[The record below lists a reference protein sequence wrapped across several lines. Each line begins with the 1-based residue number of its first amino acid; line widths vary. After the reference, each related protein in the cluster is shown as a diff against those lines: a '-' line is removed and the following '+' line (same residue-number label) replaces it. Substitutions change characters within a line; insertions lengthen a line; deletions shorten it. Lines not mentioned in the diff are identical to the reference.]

1 MESQDQEYIIG
12 KPETEKK
19 RDLEKKKTWKRKG
32 PGKEKDLEKKSVLM
46 QNPDNKNSF
55 GTVLCLPVLGC

>member
-1 MESQDQEYIIG
+1 MNRVMESQDQEYIIG

-32 PGKEKDLEKKSVLM
+32 PGKEICADAKSR
-46 QNPDNKNSF
+46 QQK
-55 GTVLCLPVLGC
+55 